1 MTMERLATGI
11 PVLDRELDGGLPAGS
26 VVVLKADPSSQS
38 ELFLNTFTHVR
49 ETLYLTSIRTP
60 DAVADALSASAV
72 PTGDPTIEGIDGADP
87 IGDTLDRLSSL
98 PNGGTLIIDSI
109 EPLEHVDPERYRSFL
124 GELRSRVDEAG
135 AIGVV
140 HALENGARSR
150 NRVVS
155 EQLADVVFDLRTTVT
170 ATEVVNR
177 LAVTKF
183 RGGAALEEPVKL
195 KLTDTVSV
203 DTSRDI
209 A

>member
-1 MTMERLATGI
+1 MERLATGI
-11 PVLDRELDGGLPAGS
+11 PVLDRELGGGLPTGS

-49 ETLYLTSIRTP
+49 ETLYLTTVRTA
-60 DAVADALSASAV
+60 DAVADALSTSAV
-72 PTGDPTIEGIDGADP
+72 PTGDPRIEAIDGTEP
-87 IGDTLDRLSSL
+87 IQDSLDRVSTL
-98 PNGGTLIIDSI
+98 PDGGTLIVDSA
-109 EPLEHVDPERYRSFL
+109 EPLENTEPDRYRSFL
-124 GELRSRVDEAG
+124 GDLREAVDDAN
-135 AIGVV
+135 AIGVI
-140 HALENGARSR
+140 HALDTGPRSR

-155 EQLADVVFDLRTTVT
+155 EQVADVVFDLRTTVT
-170 ATEVVNR
+170 ATEIVNR

>member
-1 MTMERLATGI
+1 MERLATGI

-26 VVVLKADPSSQS
+26 LVVLKADPSSQS

-49 ETLYLTSIRTP
+49 ETLYLTTVRTA
-60 DAVADALSASAV
+60 DAVGDALSASAV
-72 PTGDPTIEGIDGADP
+72 PTGDPRVEAVDGGEPLDDA
-87 IGDTLDRLSSL
+87 LDRVSTL
-98 PNGGTLIIDSI
+98 PDEGTLIVDSA
-109 EPLEHVDPERYRSFL
+109 EPLEDAETGRYRSFL
-124 GELRSRVDEAG
+124 GDLRGTVDDAG
-135 AIGVV
+135 AIGVL
-140 HALENGARSR
+140 HALDTGTRSR

-155 EQLADVVFDLRTTVT
+155 EQVADVVFDLRTTVS
-170 ATEVVNR
+170 ATEIVNR